1 MEKAEI
7 PNVGPKHQLSQ
18 NKESSQ
24 NKQVRGRSLQQGARP
39 EGEGR
44 DPKKKNHRLFFIIY
58 FWKDGKRPCIHYAFP
73 SIPPQQYH
81 PT

>member
-39 EGEGR
+39 EGEER
-44 DPKKKNHRLFFIIY
+44 DPKKKIIVY
-58 FWKDGKRPCIHYAFP
+58 
-73 SIPPQQYH
+73 SL
-81 PT
+81 